1 MPETPLV
8 QSSTHHSSLPAL
20 EFEAY
25 SVEGGLQQMNR
36 AEVGVDDQLSIGP
49 LGVPVSVDDEFEG
62 ELFDEVIVSGLEFV
76 IG

>member
-1 MPETPLV
+1 
-8 QSSTHHSSLPAL
+8 
-20 EFEAY
+20 
-25 SVEGGLQQMNR
+25 MNR

-49 LGVPVSVDDEFEG
+49 LAVPVSVEDEFEG